1 LKHSISDIRAWEV
14 LDSRGNPTLE
24 VEVKTE
30 GGVLDSAIVPSGVS
44 TGTYEALELR
54 DGGARYHGK
63 GVLKAIKAVTGPIR
77 SSLVGVDVREQRL
90 IDDLM
95 IELDGTENKSSL
107 GGNSIL
113 GVSIAC
119 AKTAASSMGQRL
131 YEYVAEGEPSLLP
144 VPFFNIINGGQH
156 AGNKLDF
163 QEFMI
168 VPLGAGSYRFP
179 SSTSSTGGSTPGT
192 NSTSRSS

>member
-1 LKHSISDIRAWEV
+1 LAYSISDIRAWEV

-30 GGVLDSAIVPSGVS
+30 GGVLDSAIVPSGAS

-63 GVLKAIKAVTGPIR
+63 GVLEAIKAVTGPIR
-77 SSLVGVDVREQRL
+77 SNLVGVDVREQRL

-107 GGNSIL
+107 GGNSML

-119 AKTAASSMGQRL
+119 A
-131 YEYVAEGEPSLLP
+131 
-144 VPFFNIINGGQH
+144 
-156 AGNKLDF
+156 
-163 QEFMI
+163 
-168 VPLGAGSYRFP
+168 RFP
-179 SSTSSTGGSTPGT
+179 SSTSSTEGSTPGT
-192 NSTSRSS
+192 SSTSRSSRSSPLGPGASGRPCRWAPRSTTP